1 MEGGRFCDD
10 HTCRVRDCV
19 EERDYQVARSQACA
33 EHRCTADGCG
43 QQRQYPGFD
52 AYGPP
57 QLGVHTFC
65 LRHGCQA
72 RGARCMS
79 QALDGSRFCKRHT
92 CAVQD
97 CPEEARAHG
106 GKLCPDHALT
116 RQERMRDAARDP
128 RRIVAGF
135 DPVYDPRH
143 GEYGPEPGIV
153 LGGGPAYGFG
163 LPALGARGG
172 MPGPGYQYG
181 PGQTRYHYHFP

>member
-1 MEGGRFCDD
+1 M
-10 HTCRVRDCV
+10 